1 MGCVWFYVAEV
12 GEKPFNQMGKRKVCV
27 KPLFFVCMSCLR
39 GLVCRD
45 KREILCHLDSLL
57 RGRTTSDSSSEFLKR
72 ENKQIKTV
80 QDNYYRTKLT

>member
-1 MGCVWFYVAEV
+1 MGCVWFYVAKV
-12 GEKPFNQMGKRKVCV
+12 GAKPFNRMGKRKVCV
-27 KPLFFVCMSCLR
+27 KPLFFVSMSRLR

-45 KREILCHLDSLL
+45 KRKILCHLDSLL
-57 RGRTTSDSSSEFLKR
+57 RGRTTSDSSSECLKR